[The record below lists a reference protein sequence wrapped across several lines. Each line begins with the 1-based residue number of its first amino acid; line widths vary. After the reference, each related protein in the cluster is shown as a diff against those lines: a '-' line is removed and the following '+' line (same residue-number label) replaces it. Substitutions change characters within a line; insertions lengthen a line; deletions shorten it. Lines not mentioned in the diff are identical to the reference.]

1 MTIAYVLCAT
11 KSGMENTVLSAL
23 KSESVIC
30 EVYIVYGEY
39 DLIVKVKVASPDELR
54 EFMTVTLRNIPEIER
69 TTTLI
74 SI

>member
-1 MTIAYVLCAT
+1 MTIAYVLCVT
-11 KSGMENTVLSAL
+11 KSGMEQKVLSSL
-23 KSESVIC
+23 KSEPCIG
-30 EVYIVYGEY
+30 EAYIVYGEY
-39 DLIVKVKVASPDELR
+39 DLIVKVEVSSPDELR

>member
-1 MTIAYVLCAT
+1 MTIAYVLCVT
-11 KSGMENTVLSAL
+11 KSGMEKKVLSSL
-23 KSESVIC
+23 KSEPVIG
-30 EVYIVYGEY
+30 EAYIVYGEY
-39 DLIVKVKVASPDELR
+39 DLIVKVEVSSPDELR

>member
-1 MTIAYVLCAT
+1 MTIAYVLCVA
-11 KSGMENTVLSAL
+11 KSGMENKVLSSL
-23 KSESVIC
+23 KSEPFIG
-30 EVYIVYGEY
+30 EAYIVYGEY
-39 DLIVKVKVASPDELR
+39 DLIVKVEVSSPDELR